1 MKKARL
7 PMSTPETP
15 LHYYLGLDSSQLR
28 RRDSSSASIALAA
41 SLILLSASA
50 FADPG
55 PVGPQLGKPVGIA
68 ELTMLDWSIYPEGR
82 GLPDGRGT
90 AATGKS
96 IYEAQCR
103 SCHGAEGIGGSG
115 GQLISR
121 GVLTGKEPDPAINN
135 YWPYA
140 TTLFDFTR
148 RAMPMAAPGSLSN
161 DEVYALSAYLLNL
174 GGVIGIDDEM
184 NAQSLAQVRMPNRD
198 GFDWVDVR
206 KTGGKPRAIRPGKS
220 ARSAGS
226 MTQPVPSAS
235 PGS

>member
-1 MKKARL
+1 
-7 PMSTPETP
+7 MSTPETP
-15 LHYYLGLDSSQLR
+15 LHYYPGLDSSRLR
-28 RRDSSSASIALAA
+28 RRNSSSVSTALAA
-41 SLILLSASA
+41 SLMLLSEGAL
-50 FADPG
+50 ADPRS
-55 PVGPQLGKPVGIA
+55 VGPQLGKPVAAA
-68 ELTMLDWSIYPEGR
+68 ELTVIDRSIYPDGR
-82 GLPDGRGT
+82 GLPEGSGT
-90 AATGKS
+90 AAAGKS

-103 SCHGAEGIGGSG
+103 SCHGTEGIGGSG

-121 GVLTGKEPDPAINN
+121 GALTGKEPDPAINN

-161 DEVYALSAYLLNL
+161 DEVYALCAYLLHL

-198 GFDWVDVR
+198 GFDWVDA
-206 KTGGKPRAIRPGKS
+206 KKPSDRPQAVRPGKS
-220 ARSAGS
+220 VRSSGS
-226 MTQPVPSAS
+226 MAQPVPSAS